1 MDYIGRALV
10 ADALREW
17 RDQLQDRATVSP
29 LRDLASTQASLVDL
43 RAGHPSGL
51 AQLFANRPTA
61 ISALL
66 RDPQVREGG
75 LHRGRLILDEAE
87 RVRAATGAWTAALV
101 VGTVAWSDQGER
113 VEMPLL
119 MRPVGL
125 ERHRTDDVQITLRDD
140 VHVNPVFT
148 TLVRERAAAAG
159 MDGALPAVAGG
170 REFDPRPLWD
180 HVRGLTA
187 LFGEGLEVVD
197 RLLLGAFDD
206 PEQRLL
212 DDLDDCDPVIAG
224 STVLAAA
231 AGDHD
236 AQAQLNEPLPAF
248 PRGDRDPFA
257 ERGIGEL
264 DDVQFGALDL
274 IATGRDVFLQA
285 PPGSDAVGTAAAIAA
300 DGAASGKTVAVV
312 GGQERALR
320 AITDRMRV
328 LGAKDLVI
336 DGTVGAWNADARARL
351 LESITMGTPQ
361 FDDASLRTAGET
373 LLRARVDLHRRFDAL
388 HRSHRPW
395 GVSVFEA
402 VQAIVRLT
410 TSEVVPGTSLRLSAD
425 AGAVVA
431 EHGFASVAAAIVAAL
446 RPTAAEQAA
455 APVEEVARSVEA
467 DSWWAEHADPEAGA
481 GLDEA
486 LATLLGRMVPKMR
499 AEAAIAAHETGVDE
513 ADSMATWFD
522 QVRMFESLREVLET
536 FSPAV
541 FHRSLHDLVAATA
554 PHGSARY
561 VEIPRRDRRALMR
574 RAVELL
580 RPGRGKET
588 LHADL
593 VRAHEL
599 ALRWRAH
606 CSAGGWPTVPDDYDV
621 FADRVAEASA
631 MWETLAPTI
640 HLVVEDDNLAT
651 VPWDEMVGELDR
663 LAQGLPGTIDTAAGD
678 PLEID
683 PVAAG
688 FGPLIE
694 DLRDRDATD
703 AQVRRDLEFAW
714 WAAAFD
720 AIVRTDPTLTDYGAL
735 GEAVEH
741 FRTSDKAFSDARI
754 GPLMRAAAERRR
766 SAIARHPELARD
778 LFAALVE
785 GADASIKEV
794 WRDFG
799 PLSTALRPV
808 VIAKAEQVSR
818 LAPPTRA
825 FDVALV
831 VASESLAL
839 AELVPTLA
847 RAKQVVVVG
856 DAHAATRSA
865 VAALAALLPQVTLH
879 ASPQA
884 RDVRVTAVLA
894 RAAYGR
900 SIEALPAPGDETRFS
915 VRTVDGVGSPVAG
928 ADAVESTRAE
938 VAAVVEHVAHAFDS
952 LPRRDMMVV
961 AGNSLHAAR
970 IAEALRERSTRLAAA
985 VPVEVMG
992 DAAGHSVDEVVIA
1005 LGFAR
1010 DSRGTVPERWGA
1022 LSEPWGRQALVQAL
1036 VASRVH
1042 VTVFSAI
1049 APDKLPVGGD
1059 DGDGVEDLR
1068 DLLQAGAERAIAP
1081 ERPEPAPSDWLLAD
1095 VAGRLRFDGFGVHV
1109 RYGNGPDAVPM
1120 AVGGRRDRGYR
1131 VAVVTDEAAPAG
1143 SASLRDRVRWQRAS
1157 LEGLGWTVVPL
1168 WTLDVFM
1175 DPDAAAAQV
1184 RSALETAR
1192 PEHVQEALE
1201 IDISVPAGD
1210 LDESEDV
1217 FDQSTAGTLTDPGEP
1232 DATTSALRVAPDLE
1246 SGGTQGAEHEPPS
1259 PETPIEPT
1267 VPAEVVGLF
1276 DLEDDGGD
1284 DGPDHEGDPVG
1295 PDDEETEPVA
1305 AHESEEGPEES
1316 ADEEDETADAP
1327 EAAPGDGQDQP
1338 DEAVEKPAVPS
1349 LGFGVPKL
1357 ATATPAVPT
1366 RPRTAKD
1373 RSRGTDR
1380 PLIPTRASEDRDEG
1394 WGGSYSDSREEEIKR
1409 ERPPHW

>member
-1 MDYIGRALV
+1 MVDYIGRALV

-17 RDQLQDRATVSP
+17 REQLQDRATVSP
-29 LRDLASTQASLVDL
+29 LRDLAATQASLVDI

-61 ISALL
+61 ISSLL
-66 RDPQVREGG
+66 RDPQVREAG

-101 VGTVAWSDQGER
+101 VGTVSWTERGER

-140 VHVNPVFT
+140 VLVNPVFT
-148 TLVRERAAAAG
+148 TLVRERAG
-159 MDGALPAVAGG
+159 ESGRDSALPVIAGG
-170 REFDPRPLWD
+170 REFDPRPLWE
-180 HVRGLTA
+180 HVRGLKD
-187 LFGEGLEVVD
+187 LFGDDLEVVD

-236 AQAQLNEPLPAF
+236 AQAQLGEPLPAF

-257 ERGIGEL
+257 ERGIGDL
-264 DDVQFGALDL
+264 DDVQFAALDL

-285 PPGSDAVGTAAAIAA
+285 PPGSDVVGTAAAIAA

-320 AITDRMRV
+320 AIGVRV
-328 LGAKDLVI
+328 RALGAQDLVI
-336 DGTVGAWNADARARL
+336 DGTVPAWNADARARL

-361 FDDASLRTAGET
+361 VDDDGLRAAGET
-373 LLRARVDLHRRFDAL
+373 LLRARGDLHRRFDAL

-410 TSEVVPGTSLRLSAD
+410 TSDLTPGTALRLSKD

-431 EHGFASVAAAIVAAL
+431 DHGFASVSAALVAAL
-446 RPTAAEQAA
+446 RPDDGAPAA
-455 APVEEVARSVEA
+455 APAEDPAPASQAE
-467 DSWWAEHADPEAGA
+467 SWWAGHADPEDGA

-486 LATLLGRMVPKMR
+486 LATLLGRAIPKMR

-513 ADSMATWFD
+513 AASMATWFD
-522 QVRMFESLREVLET
+522 QVRMFEALRELLEI

-554 PHGSARY
+554 PHDSSRH
-561 VEIPRRDRRALMR
+561 VDLPRRERRALMR

-580 RPGRGKET
+580 RPGRGKDT
-588 LHADL
+588 LHEDL
-593 VRAHEL
+593 VRAHDL

-621 FADRVAEASA
+621 FAERVADASA
-631 MWETLAPTI
+631 MWGTLAPTVR
-640 HLVVEDDNLAT
+640 LVVGEEDLAAA
-651 VPWDEMVGELDR
+651 PWDEMVGELDR
-663 LAQGLPGTIDTAAGD
+663 LAQGLPGTIDPDAGD

-683 PVAAG
+683 LDAVG
-688 FGPLIE
+688 LGPLIE
-694 DLRDRDATD
+694 DLRERDASD

-735 GEAVEH
+735 GAAVEH
-741 FRTSDKAFSDARI
+741 FRTSDQAFSKARV

-785 GADASIKEV
+785 GADASIKEL

-808 VIAKAEQVSR
+808 VVAKAEQVSR
-818 LAPPTRA
+818 LAPPARA
-825 FDVALV
+825 FDIAVV

-865 VAALAALLPQVTLH
+865 VAALAELLPHVTLH
-879 ASPQA
+879 ALPQG
-884 RDVRVTAVLA
+884 RDVRVTAALS

-900 SIEALPAPGDETRFS
+900 SIEALPAPGDESRFE
-915 VRTVDGVGSPVAG
+915 VRTVDGVGSPVAR

-938 VAAVVEHVAHAFDS
+938 VAAVVEHVARAFDS
-952 LPRRDMMVV
+952 LPRRDVVIV
-961 AGNSLHAAR
+961 AGNALHAAR
-970 IAEALRERSTRLAAA
+970 LAEGLKERSTRLAAA

-992 DAAGHSVDEVVIA
+992 DAAGHSVDEVVLS
-1005 LGFAR
+1005 LGYAR
-1010 DSRGTVPERWGA
+1010 DSRGTVPDRLGA
-1022 LSEPWGRQALVQAL
+1022 LAEPWGRHALVQAL
-1036 VASRVH
+1036 VASRAY
-1042 VTVFSAI
+1042 VTVFCAI
-1049 APDKLPVGGD
+1049 AADRLPTAGD
-1059 DGDGVEDLR
+1059 DGDGIEDLR
-1068 DLLQAGAERAIAP
+1068 ELLQAGTEQPIAP
-1081 ERPEPAPSDWLLAD
+1081 ERPEPAPSDWLLSD
-1095 VAGRLRFDGFGVHV
+1095 VANRLRFEGFGVHV

-1120 AVGGRRDRGYR
+1120 AVGGRHDRGYR

-1143 SASLRDRVRWQRAS
+1143 SASLRDRVRWQRTS
-1157 LEGLGWTVVPL
+1157 LEALGWTVVPL

-1175 DPDAAAAQV
+1175 DPDAAAEQV
-1184 RSALETAR
+1184 RSALETGG

-1201 IDISVPAGD
+1201 IDMVPAQQPAEGI
-1210 LDESEDV
+1210 
-1217 FDQSTAGTLTDPGEP
+1217 FDQSEIAEP
-1232 DATTSALRVAPDLE
+1232 DVTTASLRIAPESAPA
-1246 SGGTQGAEHEPPS
+1246 
-1259 PETPIEPT
+1259 EPT
-1267 VPAEVVGLF
+1267 Q
-1276 DLEDDGGD
+1276 
-1284 DGPDHEGDPVG
+1284 
-1295 PDDEETEPVA
+1295 
-1305 AHESEEGPEES
+1305 
-1316 ADEEDETADAP
+1316 TADAGAGQSGPVEVAGTFDFDEDGQRPDDVDEPTGEVAVEP
-1327 EAAPGDGQDQP
+1327 EEGDGNGDPKPDVGDSDTGEPGAADSRETETETEVDETPASPAAPR
-1338 DEAVEKPAVPS
+1338 

-1357 ATATPAVPT
+1357 ASASAVHSGSDGAAEPNGAGKRKDAE
-1366 RPRTAKD
+1366 RPRTSKD

-1380 PLIPTRASEDRDEG
+1380 PLIPTRASEDTDEG
-1394 WGGSYSDSREEEIKR
+1394 WGEGYGNAREDEIKR

>member
-17 RDQLQDRATVSP
+17 REQLQARATVSP
-29 LRDLASTQASLVDL
+29 LRDLVATQASLVDV

-61 ISALL
+61 ISSLL
-66 RDPQVREGG
+66 RDPQVREAG
-75 LHRGRLILDEAE
+75 LHRGRLILAEAE

-101 VGTVAWSDQGER
+101 VGTVAWSEHGER

-119 MRPVGL
+119 MRPVSL
-125 ERHRTDDVQITLRDD
+125 ERHRTDDVLVTLHDG
-140 VHVNPVFT
+140 VEINPVFA
-148 TLVRERAAAAG
+148 TLVRERGEAAG
-159 MDGALPAVAGG
+159 VDGTLPAVIGG
-170 REFDPRPLWD
+170 RDFDPRPLWE
-180 HVRGLTA
+180 HVRGLA
-187 LFGEGLEVVD
+187 ELLGDDVEVPD
-197 RLLLGAFDD
+197 RLLIGAFDD

-212 DDLDDCDPVIAG
+212 DDLDDCDPVISG

-236 AQAQLNEPLPAF
+236 AQAQLGELLPAF

-257 ERGIGEL
+257 ERGIGDL
-264 DDVQFGALDL
+264 DDVQFAALDL

-285 PPGSDAVGTAAAIAA
+285 PPGADVIGTATAIAA

-312 GGQERALR
+312 GGEERALK
-320 AITDRMRV
+320 AIADRMRNV
-328 LGAKDLVI
+328 GAGDLVI
-336 DGTVGAWNADARARL
+336 DGTTTAWNADARARL
-351 LESITMGTPQ
+351 LESITMGTPHV
-361 FDDASLRTAGET
+361 DDDQLRKAGET
-373 LLRARVDLHRRFDAL
+373 LLRARGDLHRRFDAL

-410 TSEVVPGTSLRLSAD
+410 TADIPPGTSLRLSAD
-425 AGAVVA
+425 AGSVVA
-431 EHGFASVAAAIVAAL
+431 EHGFASVAAAIVGQL
-446 RPTAAEQAA
+446 RPEGNAEPAAPESSAAAEVPTEQ
-455 APVEEVARSVEA
+455 
-467 DSWWAEHADPEAGA
+467 WWAEHVEPEEGA
-481 GLDEA
+481 KLDQA
-486 LATLLGRMVPKMR
+486 LATLLGRAVPKMR

-522 QVRMFESLREVLET
+522 QVRMFESLREILEI

-554 PHGSARY
+554 PHGTSRY
-561 VEIPRRDRRALMR
+561 VTLPRRDRRALMR

-580 RPGRGKET
+580 RPGRGKDT
-588 LHADL
+588 LHEDL

-599 ALRWRAH
+599 ALQWRAH

-621 FADRVAEASA
+621 FADRVTGASA
-631 MWETLAPTI
+631 MWETLSPTL
-640 HLVVEDDNLAT
+640 HLEVDDDDLAV
-651 VPWDEMVGELDR
+651 VPWDDMVGELDR
-663 LAQGLPGTIDTAAGD
+663 LAQGLPGIIEAESAS

-688 FGPLIE
+688 FGELVE
-694 DLRDRDATD
+694 DLRARDASD
-703 AQVRRDLEFAW
+703 AQVRSDLEFAW

-720 AIVRTDPTLTDYGAL
+720 AIVRTDPSLTEYGAL
-735 GEAVEH
+735 GTAVEH
-741 FRTSDKAFSDARI
+741 FRKSDKAFSDARI

-766 SAIARHPELARD
+766 SAIARHPDLARD

-785 GADASIKEV
+785 GADASIKEL

-799 PLSTALRPV
+799 PLATALRPV
-808 VIAKAEQVSR
+808 VVANAEQVSR

-825 FDVALV
+825 FDVALI

-856 DAHAATRSA
+856 DAQAATRSA

-879 ASPQA
+879 ASPQG

-900 SIEALPAPGDETRFS
+900 SIEALPGPGDENRFT
-915 VRTVDGVGSPVAG
+915 VRAVEGVGSPVAG

-938 VAAVVEHVAHAFDS
+938 VAAVVEHVSRAFDS
-952 LPRRDMMVV
+952 LPRRDMVVV
-961 AGNSLHAAR
+961 AGNALHAAR
-970 IAEALRERSTRLAAA
+970 LTEALREKSSRLAAA
-985 VPVEVMG
+985 VRVEAIG
-992 DAAGHSVDEVVIA
+992 DGAGYAVDEVVVS
-1005 LGFAR
+1005 LGYAR
-1010 DSRGTVPERWGA
+1010 DSAGTVPDRLGV
-1022 LSEPWGRQALVQAL
+1022 LSESWGREALVQAL
-1036 VASRVH
+1036 VASRAH

-1049 APDKLPVGGD
+1049 PAEQLPSGGD

-1068 DLLQAGAERAIAP
+1068 ELMQAGAENPITP

-1095 VAGRLRFDGFGVHV
+1095 VANRLRFDGYGVHV
-1109 RYGNGPDAVPM
+1109 RYGNGPDSVPM
-1120 AVGGRRDRGYR
+1120 AVGGRHDRGYR

-1143 SASLRDRVRWQRAS
+1143 AASLRDRVRWQRTS

-1175 DPDAAAAQV
+1175 DPDAAADQV
-1184 RSALETAR
+1184 RAALETES
-1192 PEHVQEALE
+1192 PTHIQEALD
-1201 IDISVPAGD
+1201 IDLATPQAEPATP
-1210 LDESEDV
+1210 EDI
-1217 FDQSTAGTLTDPGEP
+1217 FDQSTATSLVDEVVEP
-1232 DATTSALRVAPDLE
+1232 EVVTSSLR
-1246 SGGTQGAEHEPPS
+1246 
-1259 PETPIEPT
+1259 IEPT
-1267 VPAEVVGLF
+1267 PAADPADV
-1276 DLEDDGGD
+1276 GD
-1284 DGPDHEGDPVG
+1284 D
-1295 PDDEETEPVA
+1295 ETQAV
-1305 AHESEEGPEES
+1305 
-1316 ADEEDETADAP
+1316 ADAP
-1327 EAAPGDGQDQP
+1327 AKMGEADSSDSRVEIAGMLEFDSPDPTTEPEPEPEPQP
-1338 DEAVEKPAVPS
+1338 T
-1349 LGFGVPKL
+1349 LGFGVPKVDG
-1357 ATATPAVPT
+1357 AESDVPASPTVP
-1366 RPRTAKD
+1366 KD
-1373 RSRGTDR
+1373 RARGTDR
-1380 PLIPTRASEDRDEG
+1380 PLIPTRAAEDRDEG
-1394 WGGSYSDSREEEIKR
+1394 WGESYGDSREEEIKR